1 VGLSCYFDWFVRNSG
16 FLYLLLIECSFDLG
30 FNLASF
36 CALVPKEIEL
46 EAREI
51 NISIQV
57 LC

>member
-1 VGLSCYFDWFVRNSG
+1 MG
-16 FLYLLLIECSFDLG
+16 LYLLLIEYSFDLG

-51 NISIQV
+51 NHFNSGSM
-57 LC
+57 LM